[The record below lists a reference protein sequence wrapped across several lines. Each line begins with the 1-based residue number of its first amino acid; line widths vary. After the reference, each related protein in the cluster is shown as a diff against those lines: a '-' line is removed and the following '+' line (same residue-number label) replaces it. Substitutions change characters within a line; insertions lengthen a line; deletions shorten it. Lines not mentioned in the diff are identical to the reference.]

1 MYISLDWVN
10 ELVGIKKIKLDELIE
25 KLTLG
30 GFEVEEVLEME
41 RNKKKQIVLDISA
54 TANRADSL
62 SIKGISKEI
71 KALLNKES
79 QISNYSTSQYS
90 ITTDIQ
96 ESLLKSKKCSDY
108 STFIGIT
115 LENLTDLTVPNWLK
129 DKLHYSGV
137 EPLDNILDFQNF
149 ILLETGY
156 PIEFYDLKKKYLRK

>member
-10 ELVGIKKIKLDELIE
+10 ELIGIKKIKLDELIE

-41 RNKKKQIVLDISA
+41 RNNNKQIVLDISA

-79 QISNYSTSQYS
+79 QTSNYSTSQFN

-96 ESLLKSKKCSDY
+96 KSLLKSEKYSDY
-108 STFIGIT
+108 STFIGMT
-115 LENLTDLTVPNWLK
+115 VENITDLTVPNWLQ
-129 DKLHYSGV
+129 DKLYYSGV
-137 EPLDNILDFQNF
+137 EPLNNILDFQNF

-156 PIEFYDLKKKYLRK
+156 PIEFYDLKRYLIK